1 MSEPILAGEGLV
13 KEYRMG
19 AARLRVLHG
28 VDLTVDAGEFLC
40 ILGPSGSGK
49 STLLHLMGLLDRP
62 TAGRV
67 ILDGQDAFAQP
78 KRWRDRM
85 RNSFLG
91 FVFQFYYLM
100 PDLSVLG
107 NTLLPA
113 MIRTPLVTWPAIRGA
128 SRRRAMEVLTGL
140 GLSERVAHLPRELS
154 GGERQRA
161 ALARALVHE
170 PRIVLYDEPT
180 SGLDPVMANQVLDLA
195 RDVRARLGVTSIL
208 ITHDIDAVKRV
219 CDRVAMLHEGRVIA
233 EGTPTEMLESE
244 NPAVHQLMYGLPE
257 GPLTRA

>member
-1 MSEPILAGEGLV
+1 MSEPILEVRSVV

-19 AARLRVLHG
+19 SSSLRVLHG
-28 VDLTVDAGEFLC
+28 VSLTVARGEFLC

-62 TAGRV
+62 TE
-67 ILDGQDAFAQP
+67 GQIIFEGHDAFAQP

-85 RNSFLG
+85 RNEAVG

-100 PDLSVLG
+100 PDLSVVE

-113 MIRTPLVTWPAIRGA
+113 MVRTPAARWPLVRGQHRKRTLA
-128 SRRRAMEVLTGL
+128 VLDDL
-140 GLSERVAHLPRELS
+140 GLSPRVRHLPRELS

-170 PRIVLYDEPT
+170 PRILFADEPT
-180 SGLDPVMANQVLDLA
+180 GNLDSATGAEIMRVISRLNRKGGLTVVMV
-195 RDVRARLGVTSIL
+195 
-208 ITHDIDAVKRV
+208 THDERIARQA
-219 CDRVAMLHEGRVIA
+219 DRILHLADGRLLQGA
-233 EGTPTEMLESE
+233 
-244 NPAVHQLMYGLPE
+244 
-257 GPLTRA
+257 